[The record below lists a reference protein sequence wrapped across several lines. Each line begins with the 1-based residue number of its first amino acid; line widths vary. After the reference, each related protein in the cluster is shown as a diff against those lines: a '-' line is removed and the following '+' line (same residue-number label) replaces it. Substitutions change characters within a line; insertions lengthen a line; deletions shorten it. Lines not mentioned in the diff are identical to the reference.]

1 MSLGSQVHALMPYVS
16 RLAVMID
23 NPTK

>member
-1 MSLGSQVHALMPYVS
+1 MSLGSQVHALVSYVS
-16 RLAVMID
+16 RLTVMID

>member
-1 MSLGSQVHALMPYVS
+1 MSLGSQVHALLPYVLK
-16 RLAVMID
+16 LAVMID